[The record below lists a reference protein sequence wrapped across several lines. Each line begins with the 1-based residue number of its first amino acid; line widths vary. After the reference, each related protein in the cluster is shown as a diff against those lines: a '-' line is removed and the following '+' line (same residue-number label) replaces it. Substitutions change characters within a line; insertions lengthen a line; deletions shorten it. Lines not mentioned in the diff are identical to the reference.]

1 MNQIAVLVLLAVP
14 PSTSGT
20 DTIQEVLMF
29 RGPLLRLLPWLRW
42 VLDDF
47 VLAGWLH

>member
-14 PSTSGT
+14 TSGT
-20 DTIQEVLMF
+20 NTIQLQEVLMF
-29 RGPLLRLLPWLRW
+29 RGPLLRMLPWSRW

-47 VLAGWLH
+47 SLAGWLH

>member
-14 PSTSGT
+14 PSGT
-20 DTIQEVLMF
+20 NTLQEVFMF
-29 RGPLLRLLPWLRW
+29 RGPLLRLLPWSRW

-47 VLAGWLH
+47 ILAGWLH